1 VSAVVRARA
10 RARRRGGDERGAALV
25 EFAIILTLF
34 FLLIFGMIEFGLDYN
49 DYISVRNGS
58 REGARLAVVN
68 DVSSAPSCRI
78 NGSSVSP
85 PANPT
90 NSTDATNALIC
101 KTKDRIGLKQ
111 SSIKVQIIA
120 GVNPGDSL
128 QVCASYPVGS
138 ITGMVAPF
146 VAGKQL
152 VSKVTM
158 RLEQTP
164 TYASY
169 SGEGTVC

>member
-1 VSAVVRARA
+1 GRSPRAGAPGHPRIRAPVPPPGRRCSVREPASGRRGGGIVSAVVWARA
-10 RARRRGGDERGAALV
+10 HRRCCGDEQGAALV

-78 NGSSVSP
+78 NGSTVSP

-120 GVNPGDSL
+120 GVNPGDS
-128 QVCASYPVGS
+128 
-138 ITGMVAPF
+138 
-146 VAGKQL
+146 
-152 VSKVTM
+152 
-158 RLEQTP
+158 
-164 TYASY
+164 
-169 SGEGTVC
+169 